1 MKIHGTAKGGALST
15 KDFGV
20 AFAGDAGDGTT
31 YSTDFST
38 HGDWSPNVDGVVFID
53 TENDMLEFVLTA
65 DNTDAYMN
73 YNLGSNVSD
82 TKWVLR
88 YEIVFSTL
96 NGNDE
101 DNNNALFVG
110 FYSTSDPSGAIFP
123 SGDALRYGVQVTR
136 TAIANIL
143 DSVTPT
149 TTPAQTKTDV
159 NNDPFSLSTAVP
171 PASNPP
177 PFYVEIKRV
186 SADLLEQRVFTDS
199 DYSTQLSGS
208 TTMSRAT
215 SSAVDGTSYLT
226 VQLFTQGEI
235 SAGYTGYIQNLKFW
249 DGVTT
254 PP

>member
-1 MKIHGTAKGGALST
+1 MKIHGTAKGGALSK

-20 AFAGDAGDGTT
+20 AFGGGDADGTT
-31 YSTDFST
+31 YETDFST
-38 HGDWSPNVDGVVFID
+38 DTGWSDNVDGVVFID
-53 TENDMLEFVLTA
+53 TDNDMLEFVLTA
-65 DNTDAYMN
+65 NNTDAYMN

-82 TKWVLR
+82 SKWVLR

-96 NGNDE
+96 NANTE

-110 FYSTSDPSGAIFP
+110 FYSASDPSGALVP
-123 SGDALRYGVQVTR
+123 SGDALRYGIQVTSS
-136 TAIANIL
+136 AGGIANIL

-149 TTPAQTKTDV
+149 TSPAQTKTDV
-159 NNDPFSLSTAVP
+159 TNDPFSLSTAT
-171 PASNPP
+171 ATK
-177 PFYVEIKRV
+177 FYIEIKRV
-186 SADLLEQRVFTDS
+186 SADLLEQRVYSSS
-199 DYSTQLSGS
+199 DYSTTQVG

-235 SAGYTGYIQNLKFW
+235 SAGYTGYIQNLQFW
-249 DGVTT
+249 DGVNT

>member
-1 MKIHGTAKGGALST
+1 MKIHGTAKGGALSK

-20 AFAGDAGDGTT
+20 AFGGAAGDGIT
-31 YSTDFST
+31 YSTDFSS
-38 HGDWSPNVDGVVFID
+38 HGDWSDNQTNVFID
-53 TENDMLEFVLTA
+53 TDNDMLEFVLT
-65 DNTDAYMN
+65 DSNTDEFMN

-88 YEIVFSTL
+88 YEIVFTTL
-96 NGNDE
+96 NGNTQ

-110 FYSTSDPSGAIFP
+110 FYSTSDPSGALVP
-123 SGDALRYGVQVTR
+123 SGDALRYGVQVTE
-136 TAIANIL
+136 TTIANIL

-186 SADLLEQRVFTDS
+186 SADLLEQRVFENS
-199 DYSTQLSGS
+199 DYSTDQVG

-249 DGVTT
+249 DGVNT